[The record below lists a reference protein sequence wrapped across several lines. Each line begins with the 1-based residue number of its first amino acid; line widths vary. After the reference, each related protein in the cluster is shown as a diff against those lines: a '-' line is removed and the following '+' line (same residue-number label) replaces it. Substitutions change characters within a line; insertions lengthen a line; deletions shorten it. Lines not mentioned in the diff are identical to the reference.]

1 MSSIKEEGE
10 FQWTPLAIV
19 QSIAIFCLAGIAE
32 IFGGYLVWA
41 AVKGL
46 RVEKTESE
54 ANVNNNT
61 SANEA
66 VDGTSS
72 SGYDIVKKPWWFAL
86 IGSVVLVAYG
96 FIPCLQPSAATDG
109 FARIYAAY
117 GGFFIVM
124 SFLIGWALEGPSAKP
139 DVGDLV
145 GGLIS
150 VVGALVIV
158 FWPRR

>member
-1 MSSIKEEGE
+1 MSIKEEGE

-86 IGSVVLVAYG
+86 IGSVVLV
-96 FIPCLQPSAATDG
+96 
-109 FARIYAAY
+109 
-117 GGFFIVM
+117 
-124 SFLIGWALEGPSAKP
+124 
-139 DVGDLV
+139 
-145 GGLIS
+145 
-150 VVGALVIV
+150 
-158 FWPRR
+158 

>member
-1 MSSIKEEGE
+1 MSSSKEEGE

-54 ANVNNNT
+54 ANINNNT

>member
-1 MSSIKEEGE
+1 MMDEGAKKKGRGATSFASIMSSSKEEGE

-54 ANVNNNT
+54 ANVNNT

-66 VDGTSS
+66 DDGTSS
-72 SGYDIVKKPWWFAL
+72 SGYDIIKKPWWFAL
-86 IGSVVLVAYG
+86 IGSVVLV
-96 FIPCLQPSAATDG
+96 
-109 FARIYAAY
+109 
-117 GGFFIVM
+117 
-124 SFLIGWALEGPSAKP
+124 
-139 DVGDLV
+139 
-145 GGLIS
+145 
-150 VVGALVIV
+150 
-158 FWPRR
+158 

>member
-1 MSSIKEEGE
+1 MSIKEEGE

-41 AVKGL
+41 AIKGL

-54 ANVNNNT
+54 ANVNNT
-61 SANEA
+61 SANGA

-86 IGSVVLVAYG
+86 IGSVVLV
-96 FIPCLQPSAATDG
+96 
-109 FARIYAAY
+109 
-117 GGFFIVM
+117 
-124 SFLIGWALEGPSAKP
+124 
-139 DVGDLV
+139 
-145 GGLIS
+145 
-150 VVGALVIV
+150 
-158 FWPRR
+158 